1 VLLRGPR
8 GRRKLVLVWA
18 LERSGDTV
26 WAGKLPC
33 GLCASADVGDRWQAV
48 WLNLPPAAAVRLG

>member
-1 VLLRGPR
+1 
-8 GRRKLVLVWA
+8 VLVWA